1 MIVGATKKLNNAPKK
16 DEKKEIKINSSINF
30 SNFEVV
36 ENKLSSLEK
45 CLNER
50 ASENSTE
57 EKKILNI
64 VNIQMDILDK
74 IDALNG
80 NDKNNSD

>member
-16 DEKKEIKINSSINF
+16 DEKKEIKNDSSINF

>member
-1 MIVGATKKLNNAPKK
+1 MIANATKKLNNAPKK
-16 DEKKEIKINSSINF
+16 DEKKEIKIDSSINF
-30 SNFEVV
+30 SNFEAV
-36 ENKLSSLEK
+36 ENKLSLLEK
-45 CLNER
+45 SLNER
-50 ASENSTE
+50 TSENSTE

-74 IDALNG
+74 IDVLNG